1 MLLQRLFARTN
12 LNIKSEADRH
22 SRAISLNESR
32 NKINKKFVE
41 RLNELDKAKLEE
53 ADKALNT
60 GFLDRKGTSTSVG
73 DVQKRAAERLKDIN
87 DWRKME
93 YEAVQESFPE
103 AVRLEKANK
112 KKEVLGR
119 LKDQRIK
126 AEKEAKEAKGFK
138 ISTVKDNVKKGADFI
153 KKHKK
158 AGYIT
163 LGATALAGVGY
174 GGKKLY
180 DKRQENK
187 KAEGVRRR
195 FKEKD

>member
-12 LNIKSEADRH
+12 LNVKSEADRH
-22 SRAISLNESR
+22 SRAVSLNGSR

-41 RLNELDKAKLEE
+41 RLSELDKAKSK
-53 ADKALNT
+53 AIDDALNT
-60 GFLDRKGTSTSVG
+60 GFLDRKGTSVG

-126 AEKEAKEAKGFK
+126 AEKEAKEKKGFK
-138 ISTVKDNVKKGADFI
+138 ISTVKDNVKKGTNFI

-163 LGATALAGVGY
+163 LGGLGVAGAAY
-174 GGKKLY
+174 SGKKLY
-180 DKRQENK
+180 DKHQENK
-187 KAEGVRRR
+187 KAERVRRR
-195 FKEKD
+195 FNEKD

>member
-12 LNIKSEADRH
+12 LNIKSEADRR

-32 NKINKKFVE
+32 KKINKKFVE
-41 RLNELDKAKLEE
+41 RLNELDKAKLK
-53 ADKALNT
+53 AVDDALNT
-60 GFLDRKGTSTSVG
+60 NFLDKKGTSVS

-163 LGATALAGVGY
+163 LGATTLAGVGY

-180 DKRQENK
+180 DKHQENK
-187 KAEGVRRR
+187 KAEEVRKR
-195 FKEKD
+195 FKDKD

>member
-12 LNIKSEADRH
+12 LNIKSEADRR

-32 NKINKKFVE
+32 KKINKKFVD
-41 RLNELDKAKLEE
+41 RLNELEKDKLKAV
-53 ADKALNT
+53 DDALNT
-60 GFLDRKGTSTSVG
+60 NFLDRKGNTSVS

-126 AEKEAKEAKGFK
+126 AEKEAKEKKGFK
-138 ISTVKDNVKKGADFI
+138 ISTVKDNVKKGTNFI

-180 DKRQENK
+180 DKHQENK
-187 KAEGVRRR
+187 KAEEVRKR